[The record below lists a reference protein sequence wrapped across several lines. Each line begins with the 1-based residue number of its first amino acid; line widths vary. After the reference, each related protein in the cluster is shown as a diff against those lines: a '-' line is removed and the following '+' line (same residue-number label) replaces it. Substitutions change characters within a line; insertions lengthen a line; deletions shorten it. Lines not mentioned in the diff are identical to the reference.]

1 MKIYLHIGKN
11 MMIKKDEIIGIFDYK
26 EMKKN
31 KSSLKLLENVNNI
44 INISEGIEKTIII
57 TKNNKEIKGYIS
69 NISSTTL
76 VKRNNI

>member
-57 TKNNKEIKGYIS
+57 TKNNNEIKGYIS